1 MHTAEAGAEDSFIIT
16 GDIPAMWLRDS
27 TNQVNPYHELAADDP
42 ALRALLCGLIR
53 RQTACLLL
61 DVYANAFNVD
71 ASAAPYDTTDVS
83 TRPHF
88 LGTRVNAL
96 SGAIWERKYE
106 LDSLCACLR
115 LSARYFDTTADPSPF
130 ACEEWEAAM
139 ELVLD
144 TMVEQQKGSD
154 EDSNPVTRIPL
165 GSWP

>member
-27 TNQVNPYHELAADDP
+27 TNQVNPYHELAAADP

-71 ASAAPYDTTDVS
+71 ASAAPYDTTDIS

-96 SGAIWERKYE
+96 SGAIWERKWATTLLHANNRFWPPFSTGLAAVFDRYATGCPM
-106 LDSLCACLR
+106 SLGA
-115 LSARYFDTTADPSPF
+115 
-130 ACEEWEAAM
+130 
-139 ELVLD
+139 
-144 TMVEQQKGSD
+144 
-154 EDSNPVTRIPL
+154 
-165 GSWP
+165 